1 MFKELIES
9 MSRELKEIMRTVSL
23 HINHNNKEL
32 GGIKKKKKSLWD
44 AWLAQLV
51 EHMTLGPSGL

>member
-32 GGIKKKKKSLWD
+32 GGIEKKKTAYGMLGSLNW
-44 AWLAQLV
+44 
-51 EHMTLGPSGL
+51 